1 MVRSTSRRRD
11 RDPFVIYLPVDRVSS
26 VNRKSQADT
35 RVWNRRC
42 RRPPGRRRILHQE
55 ELEDAHRLHVA
66 WEILEEFAGGISEII
81 QRRVDDPA
89 HRSTV
94 IVKAAAI
101 KAAALSGGLA
111 LPPGPLGILTI
122 IPDLLGIWKIHNQ
135 MVADVAGAYGRQARL
150 SQEQMMRC
158 LFKHAACQLA
168 RDVVVRLVERA
179 LVRRASLCL
188 LQRIGVPILGAVA
201 VAAFT
206 YFDTLRVG
214 KRAIVLFGSKK
225 ERKRKKRRRRKPS
238 LVRVNG
244 TSHAR
249 THLRPE
255 VSVNGNGARKT
266 AAGPPSLNGQA
277 QVAFSRS

>member
-1 MVRSTSRRRD
+1 MVRSTSTRRN
-11 RDPFVIYLPVDRVSS
+11 RDPFIVYLPVDRVSS
-26 VNRKSQADT
+26 VNRKLQAHT
-35 RVWNRRC
+35 HVWKRRC
-42 RRPPGRRRILHQE
+42 PKSPGRRKLLYQQE
-55 ELEDAHRLHVA
+55 LGPNGLHVA
-66 WEILEEFAGGISEII
+66 WEILEEFVGGIPEIN

-89 HRSTV
+89 HQSTV

-168 RDVVVRLVERA
+168 RDVIVRLIERA

-214 KRAIVLFGSKK
+214 KRAIVLFRSKK
-225 ERKRKKRRRRKPS
+225 ERKPKKRRHQKPS

-249 THLRPE
+249 AHLRPE
-255 VSVNGNGARKT
+255 VPVNGNGARKT
-266 AAGPPSLNGQA
+266 ATRSPSLNGQA